1 VFLKDEIMKKLIL
14 LLFLFPLLMANTCE
28 DDRYDDHPCTN
39 EARAGLNVSV
49 SLGSQNSI
57 TSDGVTVVATDGSYT
72 ETLVAYNENDPI
84 FSGAYERRG
93 HYTIT
98 VSKEGFQTF
107 TSAVLTV
114 RSDRCH
120 VIPIMTHITLQ
131 PNP

>member
-1 VFLKDEIMKKLIL
+1 MKKLIL
-14 LLFLFPLLMANTCE
+14 ILFLFPLLMANTCE
-28 DDRYDDHPCTN
+28 DDRYEDYPCTA

-57 TSDGVTVVATDGSYT
+57 TSDGVTVVATHGNYT

-93 HYTIT
+93 NYIIT
-98 VSKEGFQTF
+98 VSKEGYQTY
-107 TSAVLTV
+107 TSGLVMV
-114 RSDRCH
+114 KRDECH
-120 VIPIMTHITLQ
+120 VIPKFVHVSLQ